1 MDDVLSPS
9 TRLLVQ
15 LVLILGAAR
24 VVGSLFRRLG
34 QPQVI
39 AEMVT
44 GMLMG
49 PTLLGRF
56 WPEWHAVLFPPSSLP
71 ALDAIS
77 QVGLLLFMFLVG
89 LELDLGVLRRQ
100 GRLAASVTI
109 GTLVVPLAAGVALAL
124 ALHRGFGPPGVPFAQ
139 FAFFIAVAMSVTA
152 FPVLA
157 RILAERGMLATTVG
171 TIALTAAAGQNLASF
186 VMLGVSASAA
196 HATGATGVTRAVT
209 VTLAYVGAM
218 ILLVRPLLARIE
230 LRFGTLRDLKQTGL
244 ALLLLAVFVSALL
257 AEHVGIHALF
267 GAFLAGVAM
276 PRVHRT
282 VAAIRGRVED
292 IATLILLPVFFAA
305 TGLRTDLM
313 ASMSAGKGSWTL
325 AIIAISTGA
334 MWLGALVPALRAG
347 LGFRDGVT
355 LGVLAN
361 TRGLMELII
370 LTIGLDLGLLTPTLF
385 AMFVVMAIVNTLA
398 TAPLVAWLYPR
409 ARVLAETT
417 RATAAST
424 YGLVACVAHPDNAAA
439 LGRLA
444 GAICGPPPARG
455 WALRLVSMGEQPG
468 LFPNEP
474 TEAEG
479 PAEILAGVAQGA
491 GSTFEP
497 VTAQAGDVVDAI
509 QNFSRLNRA
518 DAILLG
524 LHRPLWGGAQLGGP
538 VAGVAHAAPCD
549 VLVFHD
555 AGFRGARRV
564 VLGLGGDNDEAAKR
578 VADRIAS
585 RPGVEL
591 VVIDGRSDGGRID
604 ALKAASKGA
613 DLVVVG
619 IGAAWDI
626 PLHRFDMREPRLL
639 AEVGT
644 SLLAVCSGEQGD

>member
-1 MDDVLSPS
+1 MDEVLSPS

-24 VVGSLFRRLG
+24 VVGALFRRLG

-39 AEMVT
+39 AEIVT

-49 PTLLGRF
+49 PTLLGRA
-56 WPEWHAVLFPPSSLP
+56 WPEWHAVLFPASSLP

-77 QVGLLLFMFLVG
+77 QVGLVLFMFLVG

-100 GRLAASVTI
+100 GRLAAGVTI
-109 GTLVVPLAAGVALAL
+109 GTLVLPLLSGVALAL
-124 ALHRGFGPPGVPFAQ
+124 ALQPGFGPPGVPVAE
-139 FAFFIAVAMSVTA
+139 FAFFIAIAMSVTA

-171 TIALTAAAGQNLASF
+171 TIALTAAAGHDLAGF
-186 VMLGVSASAA
+186 VMLGVAVSAA
-196 HATGATGVTRAVT
+196 HATGATGVIRAAT

-230 LRFGTLRDLKQTGL
+230 RRFGTLRDLKQTGL
-244 ALLLLAVFVSALL
+244 AILLLAVFVSALL

-267 GAFLAGVAM
+267 GAFLAGVAT
-276 PRVHRT
+276 PRAHRT

-313 ASMSAGKGSWTL
+313 AAMSGGNGSWTL
-325 AIIAISTGA
+325 AIIAISTAA

-424 YGLVACVAHPDNAAA
+424 YGLVACVAHPDSAAA
-439 LGRLA
+439 LGRL
-444 GAICGPPPARG
+444 GADICGPPPARG
-455 WALRLVSMGEQPG
+455 WALRLVSVSEQPG

-474 TEAEG
+474 TEADG

-491 GSTFEP
+491 GSAFEP

-509 QNFSRLNRA
+509 QSFARLKEA
-518 DAILLG
+518 DLILLG

-538 VAGVAHAAPCD
+538 VARVAHAAPCD

-591 VVIDGRSDGGRID
+591 VVIDGRRDSGRVD
-604 ALKAASKGA
+604 ALKAAAAGA

-619 IGAAWDI
+619 IGAAWDL
-626 PLHRFDMREPRLL
+626 PLQRFDVREPRLL
-639 AEVGT
+639 AELGT
-644 SLLAVCSGEQGD
+644 SLLAVCSGEEGD